1 MPNELWKPIIDYEDL
16 YDVSDLGRVRNSK
29 TGRLLQPGKAR
40 GYLIV
45 SLRKNNESKAFY
57 IHQLV
62 LLHFVGVRPDSFAA
76 SHLDANKNNNSVAN
90 LCWESYGKNNLRR
103 NYHGESHVFAKLT
116 AAQVLEIRELY
127 KTKKFTQLQLGQ
139 QFGVARTTVGD
150 IVRNNKW
157 SHL

>member
-1 MPNELWKPIIDYEDL
+1 MPKELWKPIIDYEGS
-16 YDVSDLGRVRNSK
+16 YEVSNLGQVRNSK
-29 TGRLLQPGKAR
+29 TNQVLRPGSAR
-40 GYLIV
+40 GYLTV
-45 SLRKNNESKAFY
+45 HLRKNNASKAFY

-62 LLHFVGVRPDSFAA
+62 LRHFIGMRPDSFAA
-76 SHLDANKNNNSVAN
+76 SHLDANKNNNCVTN

-103 NYHGESHVFAKLT
+103 NYHGEAHVFAKLT

-127 KTKKFTQLQLGQ
+127 KTKKFTQAQLGQ
-139 QFGVARTTVGD
+139 QFGVGRTTVGD